1 MDTKQMDHFNRDK
14 VLRVFSRS
22 MQWLLRFLILYLVS
36 KAISVSSSANSRHML
51 RDLYSNGF
59 LVYFLIIIMLDFI
72 EVFSVN
78 FHEKILVFSFILTL
92 LVVFI

>member
-1 MDTKQMDHFNRDK
+1 MVIKEMDHSEK
-14 VLRVFSRS
+14 VLKVFIRS
-22 MQWLLRFLILYLVS
+22 IHWLLRFLILYLVS
-36 KAISVSSSANSRHML
+36 KAITVSSANSRHML